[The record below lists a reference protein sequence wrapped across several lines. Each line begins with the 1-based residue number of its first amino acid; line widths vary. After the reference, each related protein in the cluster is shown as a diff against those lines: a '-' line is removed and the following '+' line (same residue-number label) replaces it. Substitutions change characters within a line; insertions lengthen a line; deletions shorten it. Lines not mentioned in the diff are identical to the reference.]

1 MRFPA
6 GVRAALL
13 SGIAVLAA
21 ASSGSAQQLIIK
33 GEFGNKG
40 GVMPPPGL
48 YAGAFGGFTW
58 ADELVG
64 PDKNAVDGPS
74 LNQHA
79 FGPLVQYVSNFKLFG
94 ANYGALVAVPFA
106 NTAIDFPRLDVSG
119 GIRRRSWQGAGIG
132 FLAGA
137 GVGAVVGLATYRR
150 SDCGDSAVGQALV
163 CPLIDGVSREVTV
176 YGDAL
181 LIGSATAIVG
191 ALIGHRGH
199 ETWVPATVARV
210 GDLRPRMEVRRVAGA
225 VGLGATLDF

>member
-1 MRFPA
+1 MSPRAARATRRIAIALAACPLGVSSLGAQTVPSVTIA
-6 GVRAALL
+6 GVSAGSRVRIRTANEAPFVGTLL
-13 SGIAVLAA
+13 RSVGDTLLVELTDG
-21 ASSGSAQQLIIK
+21 ASL
-33 GEFGNKG
+33 E
-40 GVMPPPGL
+40 
-48 YAGAFGGFTW
+48 
-58 ADELVG
+58 
-64 PDKNAVDGPS
+64 
-74 LNQHA
+74 
-79 FGPLVQYVSNFKLFG
+79 
-94 ANYGALVAVPFA
+94 VPRQRI
-106 NTAIDFPRLDVSG
+106 TRLDVSG